1 MADWLPLLDTSF
13 IVLSGVSLLFG
24 YYFIRRKEYQRHKWA
39 MLTATTFAAFFLVT
53 YVIRY
58 LTTPTKIFAGSGA
71 IRVFYLAIL
80 ISHTILATII
90 IPFVLIVLYRALTKQ
105 FVRHKHLARKTL
117 PMWLYVAFTGW
128 IIYMMLY
135 QISFTSA

>member
-1 MADWLPLLDTSF
+1 MAHWLPLVDTSL
-13 IVLSGVSLLFG
+13 IVLSGISLLFG
-24 YYFIRRKEYQRHKWA
+24 YYFIRHKQIQRHKWA
-39 MLTATTFAAFFLVT
+39 MLTATLFAALFLIA

-58 LTTPTKIFAGSGA
+58 LTIPTKIFAGSGA
-71 IRVFYLAIL
+71 IRVVYLAIL

-105 FVRHKHLARKTL
+105 FARHRQLARKTL

-135 QISFTSA
+135 QISFTRA

>member
-1 MADWLPLLDTSF
+1 MTHWLPLIDTSF
-13 IVLSGVSLLFG
+13 IVLSGISLLFG
-24 YYFIRRKEYQRHKWA
+24 YYFIKHKQIQRHKWS
-39 MLTATTFAAFFLVT
+39 MLTATTFAGLFLVAYIT
-53 YVIRY
+53 RY

-71 IRVFYLAIL
+71 VRVVYLAIL
-80 ISHTILATII
+80 ISHTILATLI

-105 FVRHKHLARKTL
+105 FAKHKRLARKTL

-135 QISFTSA
+135 QISFSRA

>member
-1 MADWLPLLDTSF
+1 MAHWLPFVDTSM

-24 YYFIRRKEYQRHKWA
+24 YYFIRHGQIQRHKWS
-39 MLTATTFAAFFLVT
+39 MLTATSFAALFLVA

-58 LTTPTKIFAGSGA
+58 LTQPTKIFAGSGA
-71 IRVFYLAIL
+71 IRIVYLAIL

-90 IPFVLIVLYRALTKQ
+90 IPFVLIVLYRALTRQ
-105 FVRHKHLARKTL
+105 FARHKRLARKTL

-135 QISFTSA
+135 QISFTKA

>member
-1 MADWLPLLDTSF
+1 MAHWLPIADTSL
-13 IVLSGVSLLFG
+13 IVLSGISLLVG
-24 YYFIRRKEYQRHKWA
+24 YYFIRHKQYQRHKWS
-39 MLTATTFAAFFLVT
+39 MLTATTFAALFLVV

-58 LTTPTKIFAGSGA
+58 LTVPTKIFAGTGA
-71 IRVFYLAIL
+71 IRVMYLAIL
-80 ISHTILATII
+80 ISHTILATAI

-105 FVRHKHLARKTL
+105 FARHKRLARKTL

-135 QISFTSA
+135 QISFTRA